1 MEAVDDGSQEQ
12 PNIKKAKLEF
22 QQELES
28 YMEEEKLHD
37 IFQEMM
43 TACIKEMPADPIE
56 FLIEKMTKEESKL
69 QLFISPPHLEKRI
82 IVVTPPGMK
91 GGDDTMNEEQ
101 YNVALMLEQYLS
113 EE

>member
-1 MEAVDDGSQEQ
+1 MEAVDDGAQEH

-43 TACIKEMPADPIE
+43 TACIKEMPADPIQ

-69 QLFISPPHLEKRI
+69 HISLTLFL
-82 IVVTPPGMK
+82 
-91 GGDDTMNEEQ
+91 
-101 YNVALMLEQYLS
+101 
-113 EE
+113 

>member
-1 MEAVDDGSQEQ
+1 MEAGDDGANEH

-43 TACIKEMPADPIE
+43 TACIKEMPKDPIQ

-69 QLFISPPHLEKRI
+69 QDYYWPYLEKRI

-91 GGDDTMNEEQ
+91 GGEDTMNEEQ
-101 YNVALMLEQYLS
+101 YNVALMLE
-113 EE
+113 